1 MIQILNQVFEIQH
14 KINQL
19 NITDKFSRNMT
30 RLISICE
37 ENGYTMQD
45 PLGEKYNESRT
56 DIEANIS
63 GNLTNNMIIS
73 QVIKPIIY
81 QIGNEGEKT
90 LVQKGIVIVE
100 AK

>member
-14 KINQL
+14 KMNQL
-19 NITDKFSRNMT
+19 SITDKFSRNMT
-30 RLISICE
+30 RLLSICE
-37 ENGYTMQD
+37 ENGYIMHD
-45 PLGEKYNESRT
+45 PFGEKYNESRT

-63 GNLTNNMIIS
+63 GNLTNNMMIS

-81 QIGNEGEKT
+81 QIGGEGEKT